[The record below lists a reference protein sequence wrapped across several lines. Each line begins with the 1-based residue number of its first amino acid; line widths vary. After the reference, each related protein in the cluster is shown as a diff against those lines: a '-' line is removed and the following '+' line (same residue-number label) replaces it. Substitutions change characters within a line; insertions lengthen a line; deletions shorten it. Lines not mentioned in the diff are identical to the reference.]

1 MVVVIEVVVM
11 VEVVE
16 VVVFM
21 EDSALAVMMSSK
33 IILIDI
39 FIIEDRSNQAS
50 KKSQKTYSQFGSLF
64 LQRLQ
69 LNVVM

>member
-1 MVVVIEVVVM
+1 MVIEVVVA

-16 VVVFM
+16 IVVVM

-39 FIIEDRSNQAS
+39 FIIEDRSNQAL
-50 KKSQKTYSQFGSLF
+50 KKSQKHIPT
-64 LQRLQ
+64 
-69 LNVVM
+69 

>member
-39 FIIEDRSNQAS
+39 FIIEDRSDQALKKS
-50 KKSQKTYSQFGSLF
+50 KKHIPT
-64 LQRLQ
+64 
-69 LNVVM
+69 